1 MTHEDKPKKVLDCTG
16 LCCSLPL
23 VKARRELDK
32 LEAGQTLE
40 VIADCASAEED
51 MKILARIKGYEI
63 VRTRKEDG
71 RLIFLI
77 KKSQ

>member
-1 MTHEDKPKKVLDCTG
+1 MTNKDKPKKRLDCTG

-23 VKARRELDK
+23 INARRELDK

-63 VRTRKEDG
+63 VSTRKEEG
-71 RLIFLI
+71 HIIFLI
-77 KKSQ
+77 KKPQ